1 MPEWRELAPFAAL
14 GLVGSL
20 HCAGMC
26 GPFALA
32 IGLRAGAARARAFAH
47 ALLYTLAKASGYAL
61 LGLVVARVA
70 HAAAH
75 AGAALGSA
83 PGYAARLGHLR
94 AGLAW
99 VAAAL
104 CLVLA
109 LSALGVPLVPGTW
122 RARLAHPASVP
133 RPLALVFN
141 AARALPGS
149 ARAFGLGFAN
159 AFLPCGLSAAAL
171 ALALG
176 TPTVHATLGLFLFGL
191 GTLPVLVAAALG
203 GRAIPPLARARLR
216 PVAALLL
223 IVFAVVT
230 AARGGLALGTRA
242 LPDCCAAPATH

>member
-1 MPEWRELAPFAAL
+1 MPSLHELAPFAAL

-32 IGLRAGAARARAFAH
+32 IGLRAGGRGHAFAH
-47 ALLYTLAKASGYAL
+47 ALVYTLAKALGYAL
-61 LGLVVARVA
+61 LGLVIARVA
-70 HAAAH
+70 HATAH
-75 AGAALGSA
+75 AGASLGDA
-83 PGYAARLGHLR
+83 AGYAERLASLR

-99 VAAAL
+99 FAAVA
-104 CLVLA
+104 CLALA
-109 LSALGVPLVPGTW
+109 LSALGVPLVPSALRT
-122 RARLAHPASVP
+122 ALAHPMHVP
-133 RPLALVFN
+133 RPLALLFS

-171 ALALG
+171 ALAIG
-176 TPTVHATLGLFLFGL
+176 VPTVNATLGLFLFGL

-203 GRAIPPLARARLR
+203 GRAIPLGTRARLR

-223 IVFAVVT
+223 LVFAVVT
-230 AARGGLALGTRA
+230 AARGGLEVGAAA
-242 LPDCCAAPATH
+242 LPECCATHGSP